1 MDVTHQTGIIEL
13 EEMEFYAYHGCYK
26 EEQIVGNR
34 FLVSIIIE
42 TDVALAAQTDKIQ
55 DALNYVKVYEMVKSE
70 MKQTSHLL
78 EHITLRILDS
88 LFKNFPIIQKATVKV
103 SKMNPPMGGQMK
115 KVSLTLSR

>member
-1 MDVTHQTGIIEL
+1 MDITNQTGIIEL

-34 FLVSIIIE
+34 FLVSITLE
-42 TDVALAAQTDKIQ
+42 TDVLLATQTDKIQ
-55 DALNYVKVYEMVKSE
+55 DALNYVKVYEIVKSE

-78 EHITLRILDS
+78 EHITSRILDN
-88 LFKNFPIIQKATVKV
+88 LYRNFPFIQKATVKV

>member
-34 FLVSIIIE
+34 FLVSITIV
-42 TDVALAAQTDKIQ
+42 TNVTLAAQTDKIQ
-55 DALNYVKVYEMVKSE
+55 DALNYVKVYEIVKSE

-78 EHITLRILDS
+78 EHITSRILDS
-88 LFKNFPIIQKATVKV
+88 LYRNFPFIQKATVKV